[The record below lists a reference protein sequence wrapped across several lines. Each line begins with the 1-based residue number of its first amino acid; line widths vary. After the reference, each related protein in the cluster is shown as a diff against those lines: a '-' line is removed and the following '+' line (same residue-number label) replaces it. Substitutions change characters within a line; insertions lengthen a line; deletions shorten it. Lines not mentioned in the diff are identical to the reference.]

1 MFDAGELRKGLTIEL
16 EGGLYK
22 VVDYQHIKIARGSA
36 QVRLKLKDIR
46 AGHTVERTFQASERF
61 RKARLERRNVQYLYE
76 EGGLYYFMDNET
88 FEQTPLDADML
99 GDTLNYLKEGISL
112 ELLTHKDEP
121 VGIELPVAVE
131 LVVSETGPS
140 FKGDTATAGNKPATM
155 ETGIIVQV
163 PMFISTGDTIKVD
176 TRSGEYLERVS

>member
-163 PMFISTGDTIKVD
+163 PMFIITGDTIKVD

>member
-46 AGHTVERTFQASERF
+46 AGHTIERTFQASERF
-61 RKARLERRNVQYLYE
+61 RKARLERRDVQYLYE

-88 FEQTPLDADML
+88 FEQTPLDADLL
-99 GDTLNYLKEGISL
+99 GDTLNYLKENMTL
-112 ELLTHKDEP
+112 ALLTHQDDP
-121 VGIELPVAVE
+121 VGIEMPVAVE
-131 LVVSETGPS
+131 LIVAETGPS
-140 FKGDTATAGNKPATM
+140 FKGDTATAGNKPATL

-176 TRSGEYLERVS
+176 TRSGQYLERIS